1 MLIGL
6 RGDLG
11 LDSAITE
18 AHRGIRV
25 TAGLNDEPSNH
36 CGSAPAIPLVHP
48 DLPHWFRSN
57 EQLLHLRL
65 SAEALR
71 QGQHVELRYRR
82 DANVGEAP
90 AHAVTRNVAPLG
102 LVNRA
107 GIWYLVAIREQL
119 RVVARG
125 ILDGYG
131 VSYIRGS

>member
-1 MLIGL
+1 MAADRRRLTPVRAIPAQNRPRAASYPAGTPTWLSMLIGL

-71 QGQHVELRYRR
+71 Q
-82 DANVGEAP
+82 
-90 AHAVTRNVAPLG
+90 
-102 LVNRA
+102 
-107 GIWYLVAIREQL
+107 
-119 RVVARG
+119 
-125 ILDGYG
+125 
-131 VSYIRGS
+131 